1 MTTTVRRLLPLFI
14 IAGGIL
20 VLFVMV
26 KLRPEVQPAPV
37 EIVLPLV
44 RVAELIP
51 TNHQFRVMT
60 QGTVSPRTEINLVSE
75 VPGRVVDI
83 ASAFTEGGFFDEGDV
98 LLSIDSR
105 DYELAETRAK
115 ATLAEARTRHQREQA
130 EAEIARNE
138 WKQLGKG
145 KPSPL
150 LLREPQLAEASAIVD
165 SAQANLQIAQR
176 DLERC
181 EIKAPFAGRIRV
193 KNADVGQYLNR
204 GEIVARIYAVD
215 YAEVR
220 LPLALDQVGFLNLPL
235 DYRGEA
241 APRYGPRVLLSTRIG
256 QQRHEWEGRIVRTE
270 GEIDSRTR
278 MITAVARVDNPYARS
293 VDWNRP
299 PLAVGLF
306 VEAEIVGETVEQVYV
321 APRSA
326 FRPNRGML
334 VVDGSGR
341 MRYREVEVLR
351 LGSDFVVF
359 RGGVEEGDRVCVSPI
374 DVVTDGMQ
382 VRILGEESPANAEL
396 AETGGQQ

>member
-1 MTTTVRRLLPLFI
+1 MFI